1 MKIHLLVAL
10 VGLSIS
16 FAVPT
21 FAQQTNTPDP
31 QIPSSVISLGMP
43 MHLVSSM
50 RSGMKAD
57 EAFNK
62 NDAGAVAAL
71 FTEDAVL
78 VASDGTDY
86 RCFTKDCF
94 QDKRAVRYAT

>member
-1 MKIHLLVAL
+1 
-10 VGLSIS
+10 
-16 FAVPT
+16 
-21 FAQQTNTPDP
+21 
-31 QIPSSVISLGMP
+31 
-43 MHLVSSM
+43 M

>member
-1 MKIHLLVAL
+1 
-10 VGLSIS
+10 
-16 FAVPT
+16 
-21 FAQQTNTPDP
+21 
-31 QIPSSVISLGMP
+31 
-43 MHLVSSM
+43 M

-94 QDKRAVRYAT
+94 RDKPQDDLQHEEGRCMLFTSVVFWS